1 MCLLSLAAF
10 ETFISFWFLA
20 VWVYTWIY
28 VFHWIWKV
36 RFFCFVFYF
45 GIILAIISS
54 NIYLEQKIFFP
65 LYSSVPFFLGLQLWL
80 YYMFDIIPQIPDTS
94 FFSGQK
100 TVFSIGLLGV
110 LYYTTAAVCPLEKA
124 INVGNLPHVGHF
136 FKILTLFQSLPVL
149 ENFPELSSGCFG
161 IISRVYRCYRGRWV
175 C

>member
-1 MCLLSLAAF
+1 MSFTGFGKWGFFVLFFILGFLGHYFFKHLFGAKN
-10 ETFISFWFLA
+10 TFSPL
-20 VWVYTWIY
+20 
-28 VFHWIWKV
+28 
-36 RFFCFVFYF
+36 FFCSFLSRTP
-45 GIILAIISS
+45 IMTILH
-54 NIYLEQKIFFP
+54 
-65 LYSSVPFFLGLQLWL
+65 VW
-80 YYMFDIIPQIPDTS
+80 YYPTNSWHFI

-110 LYYTTAAVCPLEKA
+110 LHYTTAAVCPLEKA